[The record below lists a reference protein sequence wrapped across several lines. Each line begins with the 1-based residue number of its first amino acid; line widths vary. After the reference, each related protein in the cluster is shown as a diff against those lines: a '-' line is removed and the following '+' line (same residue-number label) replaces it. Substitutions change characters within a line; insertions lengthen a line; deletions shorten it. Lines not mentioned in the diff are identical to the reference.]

1 MGEQRQIGQS
11 ARVNPNLRRV
21 DLSLWRADAIVL
33 FDWLSRT
40 DLNAVPIEHPAEK
53 QVLADLF
60 ARLELETDVPYGASG
75 TGLTQEEIDSA
86 RAEVAQDMGW

>member
-1 MGEQRQIGQS
+1 M
-11 ARVNPNLRRV
+11 V

-40 DLNAVPIEHPAEK
+40 DLNTLPIEHSAEK
-53 QVLADLF
+53 QALADLF
-60 ARLELETDVPYGASG
+60 TRLETDTDVPYGASG

-86 RAEVAQDMGW
+86 RAEVAKDMGW